1 MPYKD
6 SFNARNSLSVGGKEY
21 LFYSLVKAEKGGA
34 GDLSRLPHS
43 LKVLAENLLRN
54 EDAKAV
60 TADDIRAIGAWTKT
74 RTSDTE
80 ISYHPGRVIMPEVSG
95 GPLLADM
102 AAMRDAM
109 VRLGG
114 DPDAINPL
122 IPIDLIVDHSV
133 MVDAYGT
140 ADAMK
145 KNVAIEFDRNEER
158 YVFLK
163 WAQQAY
169 RNVRIIPPGNGI
181 LHQINLEYLA
191 RVVWTAERDGK
202 TIAFPDCL
210 IGMDSHTPMVNGLGV
225 FGWGVGGIEAG
236 SAMMGQPVSMLIP
249 EVVGCR
255 LTGALREGVTATDL
269 VLTVT
274 ETLRKKG
281 VVQKFVEYCGPGL
294 AHLAL
299 TDRATLA
306 NMSPEYGATMGFCPV
321 DAETLRYLRLS
332 GRSEEQIALVEAYT
346 KAQGMWR
353 DDATPEPLFTD
364 VVEIDLSKVEP
375 SMAGPFRPNQR
386 TSLAK
391 AQSRYRDSLAEQSG
405 ADAAKAAPVKVEGE
419 DFAIGHGSVA
429 IAAITSCTNTSNPA
443 VLIGAG
449 LLARKARAKG
459 LSRKPWVKTSLAP
472 GSRVVAEYL
481 AESGLQDDLDAL
493 GYNLV
498 GFGCTTCMGNS
509 GPLDAGIARAIE
521 DNDLVVGAV
530 LSGNR
535 NFEGRVH
542 PQIRFNFLA
551 SPPLVV
557 AYALAGTL
565 DIDLTKD
572 PIGTGKD
579 GKPVYLRDIWPSNKE
594 IHDTIAR
601 TIKPAMFTGVYET
614 SSEGGPEW
622 RALNAGGGITYDWDQ
637 ASHYLRQPPYFTTTA
652 PKPEPVKDIRGA
664 RPLVMVG
671 DMTTTDHISPIGT
684 IDLGGAAGQYLLA
697 NGVKQRDFNN
707 FGSRRSNHEVMI
719 RGTFANIRLRNE
731 MAPGTEGG
739 FTRHMPD
746 GKDMTVFDA
755 SETYRKEGVPLVV
768 VGGKDY
774 GTGSSR
780 DWAAKGT
787 YLLGIRAVIAE
798 GFERIH
804 RSNLIGM
811 GVLPLQ
817 FKDGMT
823 RKTLKLDGTEIVRH
837 HRHREDADAA
847 HGRDVPDHAEGR
859 QHRRH
864 HAAKPHRYGGRGRV
878 LPERR
883 DAALRAAAG
892 TGESGVGGALLPTT
906 ASREKSGHL
915 SWASAVDTTHEA
927 WHDEVKLDSIPCRHA
942 ILHAWHPRSGRQI
955 AAPHWQWRKT
965 AQKEEPRPFERGPPH
980 QTKP

>member
-6 SFNARNSLSVGGKEY
+6 SFNARNTLSVGGKEY
-21 LFYSLVKAEKGGA
+21 AFYSLTKAEKGGA
-34 GDLSRLPHS
+34 GDLTRLPVS

-54 EDAKAV
+54 EDGKAV
-60 TADDIRAIGAWTKT
+60 TADDIRAIGKWTET

-80 ISYHPGRVIMPEVSG
+80 INYHPARVIMPEVSG

-102 AAMRDAM
+102 AAMRDAV

-114 DPDAINPL
+114 DPDAINPR

-133 MVDAYGT
+133 MVDTYGS
-140 ADAMK
+140 ADALT
-145 KNVAIEFDRNEER
+145 KNVAIEFERNTER

-191 RVVWTAERDGK
+191 RVVWTAEREGQ
-202 TIAFPDCL
+202 TLAFPDCL

-236 SAMMGQPVSMLIP
+236 SAMMGQAVSMLIP

-274 ETLRKKG
+274 EALRKKG

-321 DAETLRYLRLS
+321 DAETLRYLKLS
-332 GRSEEQIALVEAYT
+332 GRSNEQIALVEAYC
-346 KAQGMWR
+346 KAQGLWR
-353 DDATPEPLFTD
+353 DDDTPEPAYTD
-364 VVEIDLSKVEP
+364 VVEIDLDKVEP

-386 TSLAK
+386 VDLSKLT
-391 AQSRYRDSLAEQSG
+391 SRYREELAEQAG
-405 ADAAKAAPVKVEGE
+405 KDAINAAPVKVDGE
-419 DFAIGHGSVA
+419 AFTLGHGSVA

-449 LLARKARAKG
+449 LLAKKAREMG

-481 AESGLQDDLDAL
+481 AAAGLQEHLDAL

-509 GPLDAGIARAIE
+509 GPLDPGIAKAID
-521 DNDLVVGAV
+521 DNSLVVGAV

-557 AYALAGTL
+557 AFALAGTL
-565 DIDLTKD
+565 DIDMTKD

-579 GKPVYLRDIWPSNKE
+579 GKQVYLRDIWPSNKE
-594 IHDTIAR
+594 IHDTIAA
-601 TIKPAMFTGVYET
+601 TIKPAMFDTVYSQAT
-614 SSEGGPEW
+614 TGGPEW
-622 RALNAGGGITYDWDQ
+622 RALNAGGGITYDWDD
-637 ASHYLRQPPYFTTTA
+637 SSDYLRQPPYFTTMD
-652 PKPEPVKDIRGA
+652 PRPEPVTDIRGA
-664 RPLVMVG
+664 RPLVMCG
-671 DMTTTDHISPIGT
+671 DMTTTDHISPIGS
-684 IDLGGAAGQYLLA
+684 IDLGGAAGQYLLSQ
-697 NGVKQRDFNN
+697 GVKQKDFNN

-719 RGTFANIRLRNE
+719 RGTFANIRFRNE

-746 GKDMTVFDA
+746 ATQMTVFDA
-755 SETYRKEGVPLVV
+755 SEAYKKEGVPLVV

-811 GVLPLQ
+811 GVVPLQ

-823 RKTLKLDGTEIVRH
+823 RKSLKLDGTETFDITGLEAGLKPRMDVACRIT
-837 HRHREDADAA
+837 RKDGSTEDITLQSRIDTAVEVEYYQNGGMLHYVLRQALGKAA
-847 HGRDVPDHAEGR
+847 
-859 QHRRH
+859 
-864 HAAKPHRYGGRGRV
+864 
-878 LPERR
+878 
-883 DAALRAAAG
+883 
-892 TGESGVGGALLPTT
+892 
-906 ASREKSGHL
+906 
-915 SWASAVDTTHEA
+915 
-927 WHDEVKLDSIPCRHA
+927 
-942 ILHAWHPRSGRQI
+942 
-955 AAPHWQWRKT
+955 
-965 AQKEEPRPFERGPPH
+965 
-980 QTKP
+980 

>member
-1 MPYKD
+1 MPNSN
-6 SFNARNSLSVGGKEY
+6 SFNAKSTLSVGGKDY
-21 LFYSLVKAEKGGA
+21 VIYSLPEAEKNGA
-34 GDLSRLPHS
+34 GDLARLPYS

-54 EDAKAV
+54 EDGKAV
-60 TADDIRAIGAWTKT
+60 SADDIRAIGAWTKT

-80 ISYHPGRVIMPEVSG
+80 IAYHPGRVIMPEVSG

-133 MVDAYGT
+133 MVDNYGS
-140 ADAMK
+140 ADALK

-158 YVFLK
+158 YIFLK

-181 LHQINLEYLA
+181 LHQINLEFLA
-191 RVVWTAERDGK
+191 RVVWTAERGGE
-202 TIAFPDCL
+202 TVAFPDCL

-269 VLTVT
+269 VLTAT
-274 ETLRKKG
+274 EALRKKG

-294 AHLAL
+294 ANLAL

-321 DAETLRYLRLS
+321 DAETIRYLKLS
-332 GRSEEQIALVEAYT
+332 GRSDEQIALVENYC

-353 DDATPEPLFTD
+353 DDDNEPAYTD
-364 VVEIDLSKVEP
+364 IVEIDLSKVEP

-386 TSLAK
+386 TSLAGAK
-391 AQSRYRDSLAEQSG
+391 QRYEECLTEQSG
-405 ADAAKAAPVKVEGE
+405 ADAVKAAPVDVEGE
-419 DFAIGHGSVA
+419 SFKLGHGSVA

-443 VLIGAG
+443 VLIAAG
-449 LLARKARAKG
+449 LLAKKAREKG
-459 LSRKPWVKTSLAP
+459 LTRKPWVKTSLAP

-481 AESGLQDDLDAL
+481 AACGLQKDLDAL

-509 GPLDAGIARAIE
+509 GPLDAPIAKAID

-572 PIGTGKD
+572 AIGTGKD
-579 GKPVYLRDIWPSNKE
+579 GKPVYLKDIWPSNKE
-594 IHDTIAR
+594 IQETIAT
-601 TIKPAMFTGVYET
+601 TIKPQMFDAVYSTATTGGE
-614 SSEGGPEW
+614 EW
-622 RALNAGGGITYDWDQ
+622 RALNAGGGITYDWDS

-664 RPLVMVG
+664 RPLVMCG
-671 DMTTTDHISPIGT
+671 DMTTTDHISPIGS
-684 IDLGGAAGQYLLA
+684 IDRGGAAGQYLLA
-697 NGVKQRDFNN
+697 NGVGQKDFNN

-719 RGTFANIRLRNE
+719 RGTFANIRFRNE

-746 GKDMTVFDA
+746 GTQMTVFDA
-755 SETYRKEGVPLVV
+755 SEAYKKEGVPLVV

-823 RKTLKLDGTEIVRH
+823 RKTLKLDGTEVFDITGIEKGLTPRQDVTCRIT
-837 HRHREDADAA
+837 RKDGTTEDITLQSRIDTAVEVEYYQNGGMLHYVLRQALGKAA
-847 HGRDVPDHAEGR
+847 
-859 QHRRH
+859 
-864 HAAKPHRYGGRGRV
+864 
-878 LPERR
+878 
-883 DAALRAAAG
+883 
-892 TGESGVGGALLPTT
+892 
-906 ASREKSGHL
+906 
-915 SWASAVDTTHEA
+915 
-927 WHDEVKLDSIPCRHA
+927 
-942 ILHAWHPRSGRQI
+942 
-955 AAPHWQWRKT
+955 
-965 AQKEEPRPFERGPPH
+965 
-980 QTKP
+980 

>member
-1 MPYKD
+1 MPYTD
-6 SFNARNSLSVGGKEY
+6 SFNAKDTLAVGGKDY
-21 LFYSLVKAEKGGA
+21 ALFSLPKAEAAGA
-34 GDLSRLPHS
+34 GDLARLPYS

-54 EDAKAV
+54 EDGKAV
-60 TADDIRAIGAWTKT
+60 TADDIKAIGAWTKT
-74 RTSDTE
+74 RTSDRE
-80 ISYHPGRVIMPEVSG
+80 IAYHPARVIMPEVSG

-102 AAMRDAM
+102 AAMRDAI

-133 MVDAYGT
+133 MVDNYASP
-140 ADAMK
+140 DAMA
-145 KNVAIEFDRNEER
+145 KNVAIEFDRNTER

-191 RVVWTAERDGK
+191 RVVWAAERDGE
-202 TIAFPDCL
+202 TIAYPDCL

-249 EVVGCR
+249 EVIGCR
-255 LTGALREGVTATDL
+255 LSGALREGVTATDL

-274 ETLRKKG
+274 EALRERG

-294 AHLAL
+294 SELAL

-321 DAETLRYLRLS
+321 DAETLKYLRIS

-353 DDATPEPLFTD
+353 EDGAPEPEYTD
-364 VVEIDLSKVEP
+364 IVEIDLAKVEP

-386 TSLAK
+386 TPLAQVS
-391 AQSRYRDSLAEQSG
+391 ARYREALTDQAG
-405 ADAAKAAPVKVEGE
+405 ADAAEAAPVPVEGE
-419 DFAIGHGSVA
+419 DFAIGHGALA

-443 VLIGAG
+443 VMLGAG
-449 LLARKARAKG
+449 ILAKKARAKG
-459 LSRKPWVKTSLAP
+459 LTRKPWVKTSLAP
-472 GSRVVAEYL
+472 GSRVVAQYL
-481 AESGLQDDLDAL
+481 AEAGLQDDLDAL

-509 GPLDAGIARAIE
+509 GPLDPGIAKAIDE
-521 DNDLVVGAV
+521 NALNVGAV

-542 PQIRFNFLA
+542 PQVRFNFLA

-565 DIDLTKD
+565 DIDLTTD
-572 PIGTGKD
+572 PIGTGSD
-579 GKPVYLRDIWPSNKE
+579 GAPVYLRDIWPTNAE
-594 IHDTIAR
+594 IQEAIAAS
-601 TIKPAMFTGVYET
+601 IKPEMFHGEYAQSTT
-614 SSEGGPEW
+614 GGPEW
-622 RALNAGGGITYDWDQ
+622 QALDATTGITYAWDS
-637 ASHYLRQPPYFTTTA
+637 ASDYLRQPPYFTTMEPT
-652 PKPEPVKDIRGA
+652 PEPVADIAGA
-664 RPLVMVG
+664 RPLIMCA

-684 IDLGGAAGQYLLA
+684 IDRGGAAGQYLLA
-697 NGVKQRDFNN
+697 NGIKQADFNN

-719 RGTFANIRLRNE
+719 RGTFANIRFRNE

-746 GKDMTVFDA
+746 GEQMTVFDA
-755 SETYRKEGVPLVV
+755 SEKYRAEGVPLVV
-768 VGGKDY
+768 VGGAEY

-787 YLLGIRAVIAE
+787 YLLGVRAVIAE

-811 GVLPLQ
+811 GVVPLQ

-823 RKTLKLDGTEIVRH
+823 RKTLGLDGSETFDITGLEAGLAPGMDVACRITRADGSTEDITLQSRIDTAVEVDYYKNGGMLH
-837 HRHREDADAA
+837 YVLREALKKAA
-847 HGRDVPDHAEGR
+847 
-859 QHRRH
+859 
-864 HAAKPHRYGGRGRV
+864 
-878 LPERR
+878 
-883 DAALRAAAG
+883 
-892 TGESGVGGALLPTT
+892 
-906 ASREKSGHL
+906 
-915 SWASAVDTTHEA
+915 
-927 WHDEVKLDSIPCRHA
+927 
-942 ILHAWHPRSGRQI
+942 
-955 AAPHWQWRKT
+955 
-965 AQKEEPRPFERGPPH
+965 
-980 QTKP
+980 

>member
-6 SFNARNSLSVGGKEY
+6 SFKAKDTLAVAGKKY
-21 LFYSLVKAEKGGA
+21 AYYSLANAEKNGA
-34 GDLSRLPHS
+34 GDLARLPYS

-54 EDAKAV
+54 EDGKAV

-74 RTSDTE
+74 RNSDTE
-80 ISYHPGRVIMPEVSG
+80 IAYHPGRVIMPEVSG

-133 MVDAYGT
+133 MVDNYGS
-140 ADAMK
+140 ADALK
-145 KNVAIEFDRNEER
+145 KNVVIEFDRNEER
-158 YVFLK
+158 YIFLK

-181 LHQINLEYLA
+181 LHQINLEFLA
-191 RVVWTAERDGK
+191 RVVWTAERSGE
-202 TIAFPDCL
+202 TVAFPDCL

-269 VLTVT
+269 VLTCT
-274 ETLRKKG
+274 EALRKKG

-294 AHLAL
+294 ANLAL

-321 DAETLRYLRLS
+321 DAETIRYLKLS
-332 GRSEEQIALVEAYT
+332 GRSDEQVALVEAYC
-346 KAQGMWR
+346 KAQGLWR
-353 DDATPEPLFTD
+353 DDANEPAYTD
-364 VVEIDLSKVEP
+364 IVEIDLSKVEP

-386 TSLAK
+386 TSLAGAK
-391 AQSRYRDSLAEQSG
+391 QRYEECLTEQSG
-405 ADAAKAAPVKVEGE
+405 KDAVTAAPVDVEGE
-419 DFAIGHGSVA
+419 NYKLGHGSVA

-459 LSRKPWVKTSLAP
+459 LACKPWVKTSLAP

-481 AESGLQDDLDAL
+481 AASGLQKDLDAL

-509 GPLDAGIARAIE
+509 GPLDAPIAKAID

-572 PIGTGKD
+572 AIGTGKD
-579 GKPVYLRDIWPSNKE
+579 GKPVYLKDIWPSNKE
-594 IHDTIAR
+594 IQDTIAK
-601 TIKPAMFTGVYET
+601 TIKPAMFDAVYSTATTG
-614 SSEGGPEW
+614 GAEW
-622 RALNAGGGITYDWDQ
+622 RALNAGGGITYEWDS
-637 ASHYLRQPPYFTTTA
+637 ASHYLRQPPYFTTMD
-652 PKPEPVKDIRGA
+652 PKPERVTDIRGA
-664 RPLVMVG
+664 RPLVMCG
-671 DMTTTDHISPIGT
+671 DMTTTDHISPIGS
-684 IDLGGAAGQYLLA
+684 IDRGGAAGQYLLA
-697 NGVKQRDFNN
+697 NGVRQKDFNN

-719 RGTFANIRLRNE
+719 RGTFANIRFRNE

-746 GKDMTVFDA
+746 GTQMTVFDA
-755 SETYRKEGVPLVV
+755 SEAYKKEGVPLVV
-768 VGGKDY
+768 IGGKDY

-823 RKTLKLDGTEIVRH
+823 RKTLKLDGTEVFDITGIEKTLTPRQDVTCRIT
-837 HRHREDADAA
+837 RKDGTAEDITLQSRIDTAVEVEYFQHGGMLHYVLRQALGKAA
-847 HGRDVPDHAEGR
+847 
-859 QHRRH
+859 
-864 HAAKPHRYGGRGRV
+864 
-878 LPERR
+878 
-883 DAALRAAAG
+883 
-892 TGESGVGGALLPTT
+892 
-906 ASREKSGHL
+906 
-915 SWASAVDTTHEA
+915 
-927 WHDEVKLDSIPCRHA
+927 
-942 ILHAWHPRSGRQI
+942 
-955 AAPHWQWRKT
+955 
-965 AQKEEPRPFERGPPH
+965 
-980 QTKP
+980 

>member
-1 MPYKD
+1 MPNKN
-6 SFNARNSLSVGGKEY
+6 SFSAKSTLTAGGKEY
-21 LFYSLVKAEKGGA
+21 VFYSLPKAEKGGA
-34 GDLSRLPHS
+34 GDLTRLPYS

-54 EDAKAV
+54 EDGKAV
-60 TADDIRAIGAWTKT
+60 SKADIKALGEWTKT

-80 ISYHPGRVIMPEVSG
+80 INYHPTRVIMPEVSG

-133 MVDAYGT
+133 MVDNFGT
-140 ADAMK
+140 PDALK
-145 KNVAIEFDRNEER
+145 KNVAIEYDRNEER

-181 LHQINLEYLA
+181 LHQINLEFLA
-191 RVVWTAERDGK
+191 RVVWSDERDGE
-202 TIAFPDCL
+202 TVAYPDCL

-236 SAMMGQPVSMLIP
+236 SAMMGQAVSMLIP

-255 LTGALREGVTATDL
+255 LTNKLREGVTATDL

-274 ETLRKKG
+274 EALRKKG
-281 VVQKFVEYCGPGL
+281 VVQKFVEYCGPGMS
-294 AHLAL
+294 HLAL

-332 GRSEEQIALVEAYT
+332 GRPEAQIALVEAYT

-353 DDATPEPLFTD
+353 DDKTPEPAYTD
-364 VVEIDLSKVEP
+364 IVEIDLAKVEP

-386 TSLAK
+386 VALG
-391 AQSRYRDSLAEQSG
+391 QVPQRYKEALAEQSG
-405 ADAAKAAPVKVEGE
+405 PDAAKAAPVKVAGE
-419 DFAIGHGSVA
+419 KFAIGHGSVA
-429 IAAITSCTNTSNPA
+429 IAAITSCTNTSNPS
-443 VLIGAG
+443 VMIGAG
-449 LLARKARAKG
+449 LLARKAREKG
-459 LSRKPWVKTSLAP
+459 LTRKPWVKTSLAP
-472 GSRVVAEYL
+472 GSRVVAQYL
-481 AESGLQDDLDAL
+481 EKSGLQEDLDAI

-509 GPLDAGIARAIE
+509 GPLEDGIAQAID
-521 DNDLVVGAV
+521 DNKLVVGAV

-565 DIDLTKD
+565 AIDMTKD
-572 PIGTGKD
+572 AIGTGKD
-579 GKPVYLRDIWPSNKE
+579 GKPVYLKDIWPTNQE
-594 IHDTIAR
+594 IQDTIAK
-601 TIKPAMFTGVYET
+601 TIKPDMFKGEYAQSTT
-614 SSEGGPEW
+614 GGPEW
-622 RALNAGGGITYDWDQ
+622 RALNAGGGITYGWDQ
-637 ASHYLRQPPYFTTTA
+637 ASHYLRQPPYFDTTA
-652 PKPEPVKDIRGA
+652 PKPEAVTDIRGA
-664 RPLVMVG
+664 RPLVMCG

-684 IDLGGAAGQYLLA
+684 IDKGGAAGQYLLA
-697 NGVKQRDFNN
+697 NGVAQKDFNN

-719 RGTFANIRLRNE
+719 RGTFANIRFRNE

-746 GKDMTVFDA
+746 AKPMTVFDA
-755 SETYRKEGVPLVV
+755 SEAYRKEGVPLVV

-823 RKTLKLDGTEIVRH
+823 RKTLKLDGTEVFDITGIEKNLTPRMDVKCRVTRKDGSH
-837 HRHREDADAA
+837 EDI
-847 HGRDVPDHAEGR
+847 
-859 QHRRH
+859 
-864 HAAKPHRYGGRGRV
+864 
-878 LPERR
+878 
-883 DAALRAAAG
+883 
-892 TGESGVGGALLPTT
+892 LL
-906 ASREKSGHL
+906 ASRIDT
-915 SWASAVDTTHEA
+915 AV
-927 WHDEVKLDSIPCRHA
+927 EVEYYQHGGM
-942 ILHAWHPRSGRQI
+942 LHYVLRQALGK
-955 AAPHWQWRKT
+955 AA
-965 AQKEEPRPFERGPPH
+965 
-980 QTKP
+980 